1 MKMINL
7 VTGQFRVSILAI
19 LLVLLSSSL
28 ASKAEAGRMKDIQL
42 LHLEAIAT
50 HLYGQPEIDGLET
63 RNTAF
68 EKPEPGFFTAVSSEV
83 LVYSA
88 VRQDFEWVKCTTMI
102 DRTEVPTAA
111 GAPKYDY
118 SVAKTVC
125 N

>member
-1 MKMINL
+1 MINL
-7 VTGQFRVSILAI
+7 VTRQFRVSILAI
-19 LLVLLSSSL
+19 LLFLLSSGL
-28 ASKAEAGRMKDIQL
+28 TTEAEAGRMKDIQL

-50 HLYGQPEIDGLET
+50 YLYGQPEIDGLET

-68 EKPEPGFFTAVSSEV
+68 EKPEPGFFTAVSSDV

-102 DRTEVPTAA
+102 DRTEFSTAS
-111 GAPKYDY
+111 GVPKYDY
-118 SVAKTVC
+118 SVKKTVC

>member
-1 MKMINL
+1 MINL

-19 LLVLLSSSL
+19 LMMLLSSGITTE
-28 ASKAEAGRMKDIQL
+28 AQAGRMKDIQL

-50 HLYGQPEIDGLET
+50 HLYGQPDIDGLET

-88 VRQDFEWVKCTTMI
+88 VRQDFEWVKCTTMMS
-102 DRTEVPTAA
+102 RTEISSAS
-111 GAPKYDY
+111 GAPKFDY

>member
-1 MKMINL
+1 MINL
-7 VTGQFRVSILAI
+7 VVGQFRVSILAI
-19 LLVLLSSSL
+19 FLVLLSSGL
-28 ASKAEAGRMKDIQL
+28 TTEAEAGRMKDIQL
-42 LHLEAIAT
+42 IHLEAIAT

-68 EKPEPGFFTAVSSEV
+68 EKPAPGFFTAVSSEV

-102 DRTEVPTAA
+102 DRTEIPTAA
-111 GAPKYDY
+111 GTPRYDY
-118 SVAKTVC
+118 SVTKTVC